1 MNAEERSAGE
11 SSLKPSTVVSEVLV
25 QNKLGIHAR
34 PAAMFVKIANRYE
47 SDIRVEKDGEEVN
60 GKSIM
65 GVMLLAASK
74 GSKLKITAVGR
85 DAREAVE
92 ALVKLVNTKFGEDS

>member
-1 MNAEERSAGE
+1 MEPEAKQSDSGKT
-11 SSLKPSTVVSEVLV
+11 SFSPVVREVLV

-47 SDIRVEKDGEEVN
+47 SDIKVEKDGEEVN

-65 GVMLLAASK
+65 GVMLLAASM
-74 GSKLKITAVGR
+74 GSKLKITAVGP
-85 DAREAVE
+85 DAQQAIE
-92 ALVKLVNTKFGEDS
+92 ALVNLVVNKFGENQ

>member
-1 MNAEERSAGE
+1 MEPEAKE
-11 SSLKPSTVVSEVLV
+11 SDSEKTSFSPVVREVLV

-47 SDIRVEKDGEEVN
+47 SDIKVEKDGEEVN

-65 GVMLLAASK
+65 GVMLLAASM
-74 GSKLKITAVGR
+74 GSKLKITAVGP
-85 DAREAVE
+85 DAQQAVE
-92 ALVKLVNTKFGEDS
+92 ALVNLVNNKFGENQ

>member
-1 MNAEERSAGE
+1 MEPETNQSDSGKT
-11 SSLKPSTVVSEVLV
+11 SFSPVVREVVV

-47 SDIRVEKDGEEVN
+47 SDIKVEKDGEEVN

-65 GVMLLAASK
+65 GVMLLAASM
-74 GSKLKITAVGR
+74 GSKLKITAIGP
-85 DAREAVE
+85 DAQQAVE
-92 ALVKLVNTKFGEDS
+92 ALVNLVNNKFGENQ

>member
-11 SSLKPSTVVSEVLV
+11 STSKLSLVVSEVLV

-85 DAREAVE
+85 DAKEAVE

>member
-1 MNAEERSAGE
+1 MNAEDRSAE
-11 SSLKPSTVVSEVLV
+11 EQKEKFSPVASEVLV

-65 GVMLLAASK
+65 GIMLLAASK
-74 GSKLKITAVGR
+74 GSKLKITATGR

-92 ALVKLVNTKFGEDS
+92 ALVNLVNNKFGEES

>member
-1 MNAEERSAGE
+1 M
-11 SSLKPSTVVSEVLV
+11 VSEVLV